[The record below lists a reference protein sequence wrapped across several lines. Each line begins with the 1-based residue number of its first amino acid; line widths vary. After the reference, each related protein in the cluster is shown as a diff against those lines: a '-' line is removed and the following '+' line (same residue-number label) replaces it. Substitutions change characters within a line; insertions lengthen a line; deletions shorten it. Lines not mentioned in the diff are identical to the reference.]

1 MIKNHKIISL
11 LTFIFI
17 YFFTTFFFTSKIY
30 ASSNNSYFVSLR
42 SSKTNVRSGPS
53 TIYPVKF
60 TYKLR
65 SIPLTVINEYDNWN
79 EIRDYDGQT
88 GWISKNLLSKN
99 RTLMVRTTKENVAMH
114 SKQND
119 KSRIIYKL
127 ENNVIGNFVKCL
139 DDWCKIEIND
149 KLGWVKK
156 KFLYGY

>member
-1 MIKNHKIISL
+1 MTLFFISEL
-11 LTFIFI
+11 
-17 YFFTTFFFTSKIY
+17 Y
-30 ASSNNSYFVSLR
+30 ANSQKSYFVSLR

-79 EIRDYDGQT
+79 EIRDYEGQT

-99 RTLMVRTTKENVAMH
+99 RTLMIRTNKKNISMH
-114 SKQND
+114 SKQNE

-127 ENNVIGNFVKCL
+127 ENNVIGNFIKCSKE
-139 DDWCKIEIND
+139 WCKIEIND

-156 KFLYGY
+156 RFIYGY

>member
-1 MIKNHKIISL
+1 MIKNHKIIL
-11 LTFIFI
+11 FYIFI
-17 YFFTTFFFTSKIY
+17 SCFLTLFFISELY
-30 ASSNNSYFVSLR
+30 ANSQKSYFVSLR

-79 EIRDYDGQT
+79 EIRDYEGQT

-99 RTLMVRTTKENVAMH
+99 RTLMIRTNKKNISMH
-114 SKQND
+114 SKQNE

-127 ENNVIGNFVKCL
+127 ENNVIGNFVKCSKE
-139 DDWCKIEIND
+139 WCKIEIDD

-156 KFLYGY
+156 RFIYGY